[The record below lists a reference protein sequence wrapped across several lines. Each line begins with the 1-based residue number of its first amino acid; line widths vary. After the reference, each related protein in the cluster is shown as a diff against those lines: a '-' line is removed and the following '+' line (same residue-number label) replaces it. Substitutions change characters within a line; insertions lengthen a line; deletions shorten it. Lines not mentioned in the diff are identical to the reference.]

1 MKKISLFTMAFL
13 AIFSANA
20 IDKQTYA
27 EIPSSFPEAFSWQMQ
42 RYDFR
47 GTDDAGD
54 PLLVNVQP
62 VTVTW
67 DPNYQNGSACY
78 GKLSFS
84 NFFDHEWVQQPA
96 DIVFTNEDNL
106 NFMWSDDG
114 CQCTFS
120 FTGYYF
126 SMAQTGPEF
135 TNAYGKLSQYALL
148 ARAKKGNTSTY
159 SRYWLDG
166 AGSWYAYNG
175 GVALDC
181 VLDLTNRTIT
191 INQPWGAFMCKDR
204 YGAPSSYV
212 IEYYESSEFGYGG
225 TTAITDVKNEEQPT
239 GDGYYYNLAG
249 QRVTNPTPG
258 FYIHNGKKVIV
269 R

>member
-1 MKKISLFTMAFL
+1 MKKISFL
-13 AIFSANA
+13 SLAVLATISASA

-27 EIPSSFPEAFSWQMQ
+27 EIPDFFPDYFTIQVQ
-42 RYDFR
+42 RYDYR
-47 GTDDAGD
+47 GTDDAGK
-54 PLLVNVQP
+54 PVLVNTQP
-62 VTVTW
+62 VEILW
-67 DPNYQNGSACY
+67 EPEYQNGSACY
-78 GKLSFS
+78 GRLTVN
-84 NFFDHEWVQQPA
+84 NFFNHEWVQESA
-96 DIVFTNEDNL
+96 SIEFTNENNL
-106 NFMWSDDG
+106 NFQWSEDG
-114 CQCTFS
+114 SKCTFS
-120 FTGYYF
+120 FTGYFF
-126 SMAQTGPEF
+126 SMAQTGAEY

-148 ARAKKGNTSTY
+148 ARAKKGNSSTY

-181 VLDLTNRTIT
+181 VLDLATNTLT

-212 IEYYESSEFGYGG
+212 IEYYETSGASNVP
-225 TTAITDVKNEEQPT
+225 TTAINDVKTESLPT
-239 GDGYYYNLAG
+239 GDGFYYNLAG

-258 FYIHNGKKVIV
+258 FYIHNGKKVVI